1 MNQSLP
7 AEYFQLF
14 RNDFLL
20 LSRDSDDG
28 IIVVAFATRYP
39 LLTPASSD
47 RGSTVGLLTTPV
59 NINKFLT

>member
-20 LSRDSDDG
+20 LSRDSADG
-28 IIVVAFATRYP
+28 IIVVHSRPDTLYSP
-39 LLTPASSD
+39 LHPLTEVP
-47 RGSTVGLLTTPV
+47 L
-59 NINKFLT
+59 